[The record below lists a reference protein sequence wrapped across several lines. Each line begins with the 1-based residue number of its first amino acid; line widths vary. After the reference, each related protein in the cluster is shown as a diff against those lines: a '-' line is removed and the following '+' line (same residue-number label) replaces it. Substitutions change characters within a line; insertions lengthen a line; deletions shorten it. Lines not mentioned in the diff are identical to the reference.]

1 MLGPLP
7 PGHIQGLH
15 VNRMGVIPKGHTPGR
30 WRLITDLSYPEGNSV
45 NDGIQAKWCSLKY
58 TSTEGVAK
66 AA

>member
-1 MLGPLP
+1 
-7 PGHIQGLH
+7 
-15 VNRMGVIPKGHTPGR
+15 MGVIPKGHTPGR